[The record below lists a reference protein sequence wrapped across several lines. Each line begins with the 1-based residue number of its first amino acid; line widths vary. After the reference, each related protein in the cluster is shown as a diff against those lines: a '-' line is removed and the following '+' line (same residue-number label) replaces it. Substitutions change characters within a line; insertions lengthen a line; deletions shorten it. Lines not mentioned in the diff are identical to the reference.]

1 MGEHMFVIKRNDG
14 LYVAKPGSKNSY
26 TMFLQHARVF
36 RTREEAERDRCP
48 GNERIVDMAEEFR
61 P

>member
-1 MGEHMFVIKRNDG
+1 MFALKRTTDG
-14 LYVAKPGSKNSY
+14 KYVAKPGSKNSY
-26 TMFLQHARVF
+26 TKFLQHARVF

-48 GNERIVDMAEEFR
+48 GNERIVGIAEEFR